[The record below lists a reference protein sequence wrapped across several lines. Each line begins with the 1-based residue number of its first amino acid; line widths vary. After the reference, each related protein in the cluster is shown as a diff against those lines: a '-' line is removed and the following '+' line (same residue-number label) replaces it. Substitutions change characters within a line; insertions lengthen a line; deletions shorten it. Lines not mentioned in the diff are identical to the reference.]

1 MGWRFISEKW
11 RLISGSH
18 DKIPDLNILTHITLW
33 GIKVCR
39 GRSSSVPSRIQ
50 MKHTNVLAPEKL
62 ILSKSVLNPQFQINN
77 LLCPP
82 PRQSLHHNL
91 KTIGPRNHL
100 TRRKSR
106 SGVTLPTSRS
116 WIQIKLC
123 WLCLVYSEGSSWP
136 FSNNIFSFHYLCTEV
151 FHWLRLAHLFNVL
164 KSIDNYCAVVKH
176 GQIAIESGKCVYLM
190 SCTVP
195 YYQLPPLI
203 AARVPVYSIGRS
215 QIKLSHVADLKTCVR
230 IFKSSILLFGNKVV
244 KYFLVRLYSQSYRL
258 EGAHRIKYGNI

>member
-1 MGWRFISEKW
+1 MIAFRQCQIVKRVTSFFNRKNSSLVIWLRSSTFLLRREVTI
-11 RLISGSH
+11 
-18 DKIPDLNILTHITLW
+18 
-33 GIKVCR
+33 CR

-123 WLCLVYSEGSSWP
+123 WLCLVYSEGSS
-136 FSNNIFSFHYLCTEV
+136 
-151 FHWLRLAHLFNVL
+151 
-164 KSIDNYCAVVKH
+164 
-176 GQIAIESGKCVYLM
+176 
-190 SCTVP
+190 
-195 YYQLPPLI
+195 
-203 AARVPVYSIGRS
+203 
-215 QIKLSHVADLKTCVR
+215 
-230 IFKSSILLFGNKVV
+230 
-244 KYFLVRLYSQSYRL
+244 
-258 EGAHRIKYGNI
+258 